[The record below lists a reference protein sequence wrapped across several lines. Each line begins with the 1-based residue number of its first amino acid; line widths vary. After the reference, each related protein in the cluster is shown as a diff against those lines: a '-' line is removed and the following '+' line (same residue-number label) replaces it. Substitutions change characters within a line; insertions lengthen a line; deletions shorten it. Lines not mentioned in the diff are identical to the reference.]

1 MVDKLGNTPTLF
13 FYTTPISVKCKA
25 AASRQLADSHDEKE
39 LAGSLQSQA
48 SSFPVY
54 SVYTKL
60 C

>member
-1 MVDKLGNTPTLF
+1 MKYKPV
-13 FYTTPISVKCKA
+13 
-25 AASRQLADSHDEKE
+25 SRQLADSHDEKE